1 MGVRGIR
8 GDSQHGGL
16 DQLLMATLIAFMTV
30 FTLSLA
36 VNLLVL

>member
-16 DQLLMATLIAFMTV
+16 DQLIMATLMAFMMV
-30 FTLSLA
+30 FTVSVV